1 MAFFKRQRADTDIP
15 ELQEYYAAKRANNSA
30 SAWALALL
38 SLIVTVAVIMGAFFG
53 GRWAWRKL
61 KGNDNAKQV
70 ATIVEQKADQADG
83 VVSSEGGVSTTDEE
97 QAAKKAAAVAEAAKK
112 AAEAEAARV
121 ASEAEAAK
129 KKADAEAVAKAAASS
144 AQAVTGQS
152 NVPTEGKIPNSGPG
166 DVVAIFIG
174 ATTAGY
180 LISRKKL
187 LQSN

>member
-1 MAFFKRQRADTDIP
+1 VLPQLA
-15 ELQEYYAAKRANNSA
+15 ELED
-30 SAWALALL
+30 
-38 SLIVTVAVIMGAFFG
+38 V
-53 GRWAWRKL
+53 
-61 KGNDNAKQV
+61 
-70 ATIVEQKADQADG
+70 
-83 VVSSEGGVSTTDEE
+83 
-97 QAAKKAAAVAEAAKK
+97 
-112 AAEAEAARV
+112 
-121 ASEAEAAK
+121 K